1 MQYENHPETGE
12 PLLNE
17 ETIKDALAHRTIK
30 RWAYCA
36 HDRDEYSALDEE
48 NNPEHIKGNKKPK
61 HWHICLEMGSNQAE
75 IGTIAKWFGIAD
87 NFINVAKGKGAFL
100 DIVQYLTHEDEK
112 QQGLGKRLYE
122 DDEVKANFDFRRE
135 LDKRAEN
142 RLKYGKDLDAKEQQR
157 YDVLYNGKS
166 LLQCQKD
173 DAVLYMEDY
182 KELKKLRMEYL
193 SQLPPPP
200 MRINFYVQGRGGLG
214 KGLMC
219 RALARNLCPDMID
232 DSEIFF
238 EVGAPGAAFEGYDGQ
253 PVIIWND
260 RRHNTLLKELK
271 GRENV
276 FNVFD
281 THPTRQKQNIKF
293 GSVALVNKVN
303 IVNSIEPYDEF
314 LDGFVAKH
322 KNENGEWEQE
332 EDKGQSYRR
341 FPFIMPL
348 REEDFDLMLNK
359 GFMDGTNNFLEYEV
373 YGNIRGNM
381 QRIAEACGRNEKLL
395 HELNKQVLL
404 PVVEK
409 YDEVEK
415 QFSNGEEM
423 TAAEED
429 AIRAQFADYGKP
441 VSIPKLPDN
450 YVIYQG
456 KIYPIEMKP
465 ATPEEIEA
473 MKNGQT
479 APLPFEEVFKH
490 IEPICDA
497 NEVFEDFPAGGANE
511 LWSTQGPADWQVAE
525 EPDGQQVIVEPK
537 KIGTDE
543 GDDCLPFG

>member
-1 MQYENHPETGE
+1 MAKKSRVFNIMQYEFHPETGE

-17 ETIKDALAHRTIK
+17 ETIKDAVAHRTIK
-30 RWAYCA
+30 RWAYVA
-36 HDRDEYSALDEE
+36 HDRDVYSALDEE
-48 NNPEHIKGNKKPK
+48 QNPEHIKGQTKPK
-61 HWHICLEMGSNQAE
+61 HWHIALEMGSNQAE
-75 IGTIAKWFGIAD
+75 IGTIAKWFGIPE
-87 NFINVAKGKGAFL
+87 NFVDIAKGKGAFL
-100 DIVQYLTHEDEK
+100 DIVQYLTHEGEK
-112 QQGLGKRLYE
+112 QQELGKRLYE
-122 DDEVKANFDFRRE
+122 DEEIKANFDFRKE
-135 LDKRAEN
+135 LDKRIEN
-142 RLKYGKDLDAKEQQR
+142 RLKYGKDLDGKEQQR

-173 DAVLYMEDY
+173 DRVLYMEDY

-219 RALARNLCPDMID
+219 RALARSLCPDMVD

-260 RRHNTLLKELK
+260 RRHGTLLKELK

-293 GSVALVNKVN
+293 GSVALVNKIN
-303 IVNSIEPYDEF
+303 IVNSVEPYDEF

-359 GFMDGTNNFLEYEV
+359 GFMEGTNNFTEYEI

-381 QRIAEACGRNEKLL
+381 QRLAERCGQNEKLL
-395 HELNKQVLL
+395 REMNDRVLL
-404 PVVEK
+404 PVVEV
-409 YDEVEK
+409 YDKVEK
-415 QFSNGEEM
+415 QFSNGSEM
-423 TAAEED
+423 TEEEED
-429 AIRAQFADYGKP
+429 AIRAEFADYGTSAPNEPFDTTKKSFICIEKDGRKFYS
-441 VSIPKLPDN
+441 VYCPKGEEPTEEDFAI
-450 YVIYQG
+450 VD
-456 KIYPIEMKP
+456 EMKSKDP
-465 ATPEEIEA
+465 DAMTPEEEQAYIVA
-473 MKNGQT
+473 HMNKPQFVNGDVIT
-479 APLPFEEVFKH
+479 
-490 IEPICDA
+490 D
-497 NEVFEDFPAGGANE
+497 GA
-511 LWSTQGPADWQVAE
+511 A
-525 EPDGQQVIVEPK
+525 
-537 KIGTDE
+537 